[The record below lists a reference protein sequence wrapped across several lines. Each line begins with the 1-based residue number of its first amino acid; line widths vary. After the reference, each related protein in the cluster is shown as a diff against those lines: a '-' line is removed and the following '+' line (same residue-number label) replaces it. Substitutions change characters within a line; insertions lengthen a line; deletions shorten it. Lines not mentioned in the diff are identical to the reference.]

1 MSYRE
6 LFKVKGLPVFQNKMF
21 ADRAA
26 ALGCPKGDV
35 RLVQDMDTGLIY
47 NASFDASLLE
57 YDADYQNEQACS
69 GVFQRHL
76 EDVKVIIQ
84 RHFSGKPL
92 IEVGCGKGY
101 FLE

>member
-26 ALGCPKGDV
+26 ALACPKRDMT
-35 RLVQDMDTGLIY
+35 LVQDMETGLIY

-57 YDADYQNEQACS
+57 YDADYQLDQQID
-69 GVFQRHL
+69 VF
-76 EDVKVIIQ
+76 
-84 RHFSGKPL
+84 F
-92 IEVGCGKGY
+92 GY
-101 FLE
+101 EFTHAIVNTPTGESYPRVVA